1 MRYLQMSFD
10 SSFAAWRAMLVVD
23 LINLDIVAC
32 IQSDVLVSSRDMV
45 EE

>member
-1 MRYLQMSFD
+1 MSFD

-23 LINLDIVAC
+23 LKNLDTVAC
-32 IQSDVLVSSRDMV
+32 IQSDVLILFWDMV